1 MYWSKQKFH
10 SLTEPGK
17 ATYGFGISNL
27 STETREISQHF
38 QISTVTG
45 PLNAH
50 FCADDDGLLCFYVTI
65 EGKSLRVEIVIKKQF
80 FFDLTNSSPADAKDD
95 PTNGFFVEFYPRKG
109 RRKISI
115 SKKYEMLSLKNL
127 DFQF

>member
-1 MYWSKQKFH
+1 M
-10 SLTEPGK
+10 
-17 ATYGFGISNL
+17 
-27 STETREISQHF
+27 
-38 QISTVTG
+38 TG

-50 FCADDDGLLCFYVTI
+50 FCADDDGLLCFYVII